1 LKNAVLGALILV
13 FLYAS
18 AIREL
23 IGAS

>member
-1 LKNAVLGALILV
+1 MFGALILV